1 MALTEPIPPQGG
13 GRSAG
18 TLPCLPSLPQPHG
31 AGLGTGGGWR
41 MGMEGGR
48 GGRACKI
55 SPFPSHSTACS
66 HISSSSADHWGF
78 SLCFLVSAA
87 VPVRA
92 QTGTQVLLTHTSSLC
107 GLCLGEKLLPAEFV
121 FPGVG
126 NSFQEVCDSS
136 RPVLHPPWEMDQE
149 FSPGRAGKE
158 KLMLER
164 VNTKGETSGKSYSE

>member
-1 MALTEPIPPQGG
+1 MLAPCPACPASPSPTEPGWA
-13 GRSAG
+13 R
-18 TLPCLPSLPQPHG
+18 
-31 AGLGTGGGWR
+31 GGGWR

-66 HISSSSADHWGF
+66 HISSSPGEHWGF

-121 FPGVG
+121 FPGAG

-136 RPVLHPPWEMDQE
+136 PLAWCCTHRGRWIRNSHQE
-149 FSPGRAGKE
+149 EQGK
-158 KLMLER
+158 R
-164 VNTKGETSGKSYSE
+164 N